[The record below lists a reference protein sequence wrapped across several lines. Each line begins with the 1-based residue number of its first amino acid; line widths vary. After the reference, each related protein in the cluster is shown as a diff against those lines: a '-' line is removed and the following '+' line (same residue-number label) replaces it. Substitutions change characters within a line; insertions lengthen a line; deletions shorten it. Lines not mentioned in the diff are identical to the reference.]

1 VTHKHA
7 AWAQLILTVVFVV
20 GYFWT
25 LRDFIH
31 GNVKVP
37 VEWKETLQTLLGL
50 LSAGLLLILNFWF
63 ARQRSS
69 TDPQ

>member
-25 LRDFIH
+25 LRDFVH

>member
-1 VTHKHA
+1 MTHNHA

-25 LRDFIH
+25 LRDFVH